1 MSALQD
7 PPKAMPVGPSP
18 RNSSVALL
26 PERRTTGD
34 GDGAHD
40 DSTATSKS
48 AGKRRFFG
56 LGRKKDSVDRKED
69 KPVKQQDLAPPR
81 TPAGVPANATA
92 ASQLQ
97 QTTPLRAAV
106 RPISPRYSPPID
118 ARQAFVSTP
127 QSSPRV
133 YASSAASPSRG
144 YRSSSPR
151 LHSPASSQIF
161 ERNVQESTLPG
172 ELSPAIPSHIQTED
186 HIPPVLEASAQAI
199 TDDHLNP
206 DEVEIVMHAAHQ
218 SAVSG
223 IPPST
228 ASTEAVSSPTIDE
241 VASKSE
247 TDDGADGSNYG
258 SFDKEDVRRLSFIS
272 FADVVQAEHAET
284 SRDSIHHMSLSSTAN
299 RSPSP
304 VRSPAS
310 SRGVGT
316 SPPTSGAP
324 SMKGIDAKAPRVG
337 GAPASPTLSQG
348 AYSPPLSGGEL
359 MVETMRQAL
368 RKTGSGDLSGARSP
382 SQPMSAASLEPEGSD
397 RPPFR

>member
-34 GDGAHD
+34 SDTAND
-40 DSTATSKS
+40 DSNHNPKS

-56 LGRKKDSVDRKED
+56 LGRKKDAAD
-69 KPVKQQDLAPPR
+69 KKPEKPSTQRDQPPPPR
-81 TPAGVPANATA
+81 TPGGLPENVTA
-92 ASQLQ
+92 QQ
-97 QTTPLRAAV
+97 QTTPARAAI
-106 RPISPRYSPPID
+106 RPISPRHSPPVD

-127 QSSPRV
+127 QGSPRV

-161 ERNVQESTLPG
+161 ERNVQESTLSG

-218 SAVSG
+218 PAASSIAASSGSA
-223 IPPST
+223 
-228 ASTEAVSSPTIDE
+228 EAVSSPTIDE

-284 SRDSIHHMSLSSTAN
+284 SRDSVHHMSLSSTAN

-324 SMKGIDAKAPRVG
+324 SMKGMDAKAARVS

>member
-1 MSALQD
+1 MSALQEL
-7 PPKAMPVGPSP
+7 PKAMPVGPSP

-34 GDGAHD
+34 GDAAND
-40 DSTATSKS
+40 DAAATPKS

-56 LGRKKDSVDRKED
+56 LGRKKDSADKKED
-69 KPVKQQDLAPPR
+69 KPVKQQDQAPPR

-92 ASQLQ
+92 PPSQLQ
-97 QTTPLRAAV
+97 TTPARAAV
-106 RPISPRYSPPID
+106 RPISPRHSPPVD
-118 ARQAFVSTP
+118 ARQAFVCTP

-161 ERNVQESTLPG
+161 ERNVQENTLPG

-218 SAVSG
+218 PAASSIAASSG
-223 IPPST
+223 
-228 ASTEAVSSPTIDE
+228 STEAVSSPTIDE

-324 SMKGIDAKAPRVG
+324 SMKGIDAKAPRIG